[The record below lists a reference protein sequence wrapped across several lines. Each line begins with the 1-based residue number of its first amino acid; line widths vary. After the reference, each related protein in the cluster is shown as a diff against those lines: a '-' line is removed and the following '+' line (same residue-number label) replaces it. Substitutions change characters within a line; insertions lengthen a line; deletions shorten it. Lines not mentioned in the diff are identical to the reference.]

1 MMIFLPS
8 VQANALKIIFEEQ
21 FDQEETYF
29 EYVEIDEIFNALIGG
44 EPDKY
49 LFEMI
54 ESSIQ
59 FDEFNFG
66 FLIMISE
73 YIFTIEIECVKLEF
87 FELAHNCK
95 SFNDEL
101 KQIIKDNE

>member
-1 MMIFLPS
+1 MIFLPS
-8 VQANALKIIFEEQ
+8 VQANALKMIFEEQ
-21 FDQEETYF
+21 FDEQEIYF
-29 EYVEIDEIFNALIGG
+29 EFVEIDEIFNALIGG
-44 EPDKY
+44 EMDEH

-54 ESSIQ
+54 ERSIQ

-73 YIFTIEIECVKLEF
+73 YIFTIEKECVNLEF

-95 SFNDEL
+95 EFNDEL